1 MFSQQNLPLQAKNLI
16 KLNVDT
22 VIKLFYMVHMAQ
34 IYKRAHDDFSLKG
47 FGLEELNPVNKQSSD
62 DIWATNS

>member
-1 MFSQQNLPLQAKNLI
+1 
-16 KLNVDT
+16 
-22 VIKLFYMVHMAQ
+22 MVHMAP
-34 IYKRAHDDFSLKG
+34 IYKRAQDDFSLKG